1 MSVNEKNEKRPHV
14 DESVIESVVQDV
26 EKIVTLMI
34 MQGYDGVTVS
44 SALLGV
50 GKRIMTASLGHKD
63 TKKAILICLKNY
75 FNNPL
80 LFSIYLNFIINY
92 EYYYQLIKCLNVKLY
107 INSIWDQN
115 IPPIR
120 QALHNHEGKNIAF
133 QYSYTGNKEDT
144 FLDYLLFLI

>member
-1 MSVNEKNEKRPHV
+1 MSVDGKIVKKPHV

-63 TKKAILICLKNY
+63 TKKAIERLAKFPDQSLINGNY
-75 FNNPL
+75 T
-80 LFSIYLNFIINY
+80 
-92 EYYYQLIKCLNVKLY
+92 
-107 INSIWDQN
+107 
-115 IPPIR
+115 
-120 QALHNHEGKNIAF
+120 LH
-133 QYSYTGNKEDT
+133 
-144 FLDYLLFLI
+144 